1 MVLLYA
7 VSAGVALWAFA
18 DSMYDAWLQG
28 KDKR

>member
-7 VSAGVALWAFA
+7 VSAGVALWVIA